1 MSRHTHSSVIRVR
14 AGIRAAVRFFSV
26 LRRDQISLY
35 AAQASFFVLLSGIP
49 FLMLLLSAGR
59 EWILFSDMD
68 IAGMIAQW
76 IPEDFQSAFSS
87 LAAQLL
93 ESGGLPIL
101 SATALATL
109 WSASRG
115 MAAVERGMCGV
126 YGIGEDRRLLPSL
139 MRSVVYTAIL
149 IVLLY
154 ATFFLL
160 VFGVGIADLFLSV
173 LPALRDPLT
182 VLMQARGWLLLPIL
196 TAFFSL
202 LHFAVV
208 RRIRPPARRPW
219 VLPGALLTAVGWMLF
234 TRGYSL
240 YLRLF
245 PHAPYLYSSLALL
258 VILML
263 WIHACMTLLF
273 LGAEVNKLLTG
284 QKGTGITSELGEIRA
299 EQRLPARRM
308 P

>member
-1 MSRHTHSSVIRVR
+1 MSNPKHSAVIRVR
-14 AGIRAAVRFFSV
+14 AGIRTAGRLLTV
-26 LRRDQISLY
+26 LRRDRISLY

-68 IAGMIAQW
+68 IVGMIAEW
-76 IPEDFQSAFSS
+76 IPEDFRSAFTS
-87 LAAQLL
+87 LAGQLL
-93 ESGGLPIL
+93 EDGGLPIL
-101 SATALATL
+101 SVTALATL

-115 MAAVERGMCGV
+115 MAAVERGMSGV
-126 YGIGEDRRLLPSL
+126 YGIGEDRRLIPSL
-139 MRSVVYTAIL
+139 VRSVIYTAML

-160 VFGVGIADLFLSV
+160 VFGGGIADLFLSV
-173 LPALRDPLT
+173 LPALRGPLT
-182 VLMQARGWLLLPIL
+182 ALMQARGWLLFPIL
-196 TAFFSL
+196 SSFFSL
-202 LHFAVV
+202 LHYVIV
-208 RRIRPPARRPW
+208 RRIRPPGRRPW
-219 VLPGALLTAVGWMLF
+219 VLPGALLTAVGWMAF

-273 LGAEVNKLLTG
+273 LGAELNKLLD
-284 QKGTGITSELGEIRA
+284 R
-299 EQRLPARRM
+299 QRERDVRIP
-308 P
+308 